1 LHDIGNM
8 IGLVVHRQDNRH
20 QGVGHD
26 APISARN
33 VMFPKLVR
41 CICPRTDSLILT
53 RMDVRRPFGRYCDGD
68 AERLER
74 EPRPTALGLGRIH
87 RPLPVTLG
95 LGRMRITSH
104 RYLRSL
110 SRLCPLDEE
119 ARSVR
124 SRSTHSRSPGLSP
137 FVSPRL
143 EVSADDGL
151 RP

>member
-1 LHDIGNM
+1 
-8 IGLVVHRQDNRH
+8 
-20 QGVGHD
+20 
-26 APISARN
+26 
-33 VMFPKLVR
+33 MFPKLVR

-104 RYLRSL
+104 RYLSHYRVS
-110 SRLCPLDEE
+110 
-119 ARSVR
+119 A
-124 SRSTHSRSPGLSP
+124 HSMR
-137 FVSPRL
+137 RR
-143 EVSADDGL
+143 EVSAQGPLTLEALD
-151 RP
+151 